1 VLTPNEPKKAVPP
14 LLFSYFNPIKES
26 YVTLRGDKLPVLVE
40 GGTAPNATPAI
51 ASATLTPNAQRAR
64 PTTAPK
70 DEDILY
76 QRTDQGGWGQ
86 TFIPVFQRPEFWAAQ
101 AIPLLGLIGFF
112 GWEMRKR
119 RLENRALQRI
129 AAWEHETAELQRKLR
144 RADDPPDQ
152 YFAGAL
158 RVVQLKTALSSP
170 GRRIEPN
177 TVDAETA
184 VATFDLPDEQR
195 DRMRELFRRSD
206 ELRYSGRPN
215 GKGTI
220 AEETRREVLELIES
234 LT

>member
-1 VLTPNEPKKAVPP
+1 M
-14 LLFSYFNPIKES
+14 
-26 YVTLRGDKLPVLVE
+26 
-40 GGTAPNATPAI
+40 
-51 ASATLTPNAQRAR
+51 
-64 PTTAPK
+64 
-70 DEDILY
+70 
-76 QRTDQGGWGQ
+76 
-86 TFIPVFQRPEFWAAQ
+86 Q
-101 AIPLLGLIGFF
+101 AIPFLGLIGFF

-119 RLENRALQRI
+119 RRENRVLQQI

-158 RVVQLKTALSSP
+158 RMVQLKTALSSRTR
-170 GRRIEPN
+170 GIEPN
-177 TVDAETA
+177 TVDADTA

-215 GKGTI
+215 GNGTVTD
-220 AEETRREVLELIES
+220 ETRREVLELIDR